1 MNSHL
6 PVPLQVLADVDCLLD
21 EGVQVLRKVRSQTLG
36 FQDAENLVAS
46 HKAHLGHT
54 VRITEDDTCAQ
65 ICQRLG
71 SLAKLFQVWLQKHSR
86 FGA

>member
-6 PVPLQVLADVDCLLD
+6 PVPLQVLADVDGLLD
-21 EGVQVLRKVRSQTLG
+21 EGVQVLREVRSQTLG

-54 VRITEDDTCAQ
+54 VRITEDDTCIQ
-65 ICQRLG
+65 ICQRLS
-71 SLAKLFQVWLQKHSR
+71 SLAKLLSSL
-86 FGA
+86 A